1 MSASTPISAEAP
13 EAVPAPIHP
22 KLTSV
27 RRAAVVPAFNEA
39 ETIAGVIEEI
49 RAVDPG
55 MEIIVVDDASFDR
68 TPVIAAEAGARV
80 LRLACNLG
88 IGGAVQTGYQA
99 AREIGCDIVV
109 QIDGD
114 GQHDPKELPLDSR
127 AGARRASG
135 HRRSALAL
143 RGAGKYRAPPVRRLG
158 MRIFA
163 TFVSLLV
170 GKSLSDTSSSFRAVN
185 RRALSLFAVDYPHG
199 YLETIEATVMAVRY
213 GLRIEEVPVRMRER
227 TSGRSSLTTS
237 ISLFYTV
244 KVVIAVFISMF
255 RRKAVQLEEER

>member
-1 MSASTPISAEAP
+1 MAASPPRVAEVTEAAP
-13 EAVPAPIHP
+13 AFAHP
-22 KLTSV
+22 KLATV
-27 RRAAVVPAFNEA
+27 RRAAVIPAWNEA
-39 ETIAGVIEEI
+39 ATIAGVIAEI

-55 MEIIVVDDASFDR
+55 MEIIVVDDGSFDK
-68 TPVIAAEAGARV
+68 TAVIAAGAGARV

-99 AREIGCDIVV
+99 ARELGCELVV
-109 QIDGD
+109 QVDGD
-114 GQHDPKELPLDSR
+114 GQHDPRELPLIMEPVLDGRADIVIGSR
-127 AGARRASG
+127 FA
-135 HRRSALAL
+135 
-143 RGAGKYRAPPVRRLG
+143 GAGKYRAPPIRRLG

-163 TFVSLLV
+163 TFVSVLV

-213 GLRIEEVPVRMRER
+213 GLRIEEVPVQMRER

-237 ISLFYTV
+237 ISLYYTV

-255 RRKAVQLEEER
+255 RRKAVLLEEDR

>member
-1 MSASTPISAEAP
+1 MAASTPISAEVLEAAP
-13 EAVPAPIHP
+13 VPIHP

-27 RRAAVVPAFNEA
+27 RRAAVVPAFNEE
-39 ETIAGVIEEI
+39 ETIAGVIAEI

-88 IGGAVQTGYQA
+88 IGGAVQTGFQA
-99 AREIGCDIVV
+99 ARELECDIVV

-114 GQHDPKELPLDSR
+114 GQHDPKELPLILGPVLDGRADIVIGSR
-127 AGARRASG
+127 FA
-135 HRRSALAL
+135 
-143 RGAGKYRAPPVRRLG
+143 GAGKYRAPPVRRLG

-163 TFVSLLV
+163 SFVSLLV
-170 GKSLSDTSSSFRAVN
+170 GKSLSDTSSSFRAIN

-213 GLRIEEVPVRMRER
+213 GLRIEEVPVQMRER

-237 ISLFYTV
+237 ISLFYTI

>member
-1 MSASTPISAEAP
+1 MAAPTPIATEVPEVAP
-13 EAVPAPIHP
+13 ASMHP

-39 ETIAGVIEEI
+39 ETIAGVIAEI

-55 MEIIVVDDASFDR
+55 MEIVVVDDASFDK
-68 TPVIAAEAGARV
+68 TAVIAAEAGARV

-88 IGGAVQTGYQA
+88 IGGAVQTGFQA
-99 AREIGCDIVV
+99 ARELECDVVV

-114 GQHDPKELPLDSR
+114 GQHDPKELPLILEPVLDGRADIVIGSR
-127 AGARRASG
+127 FAGAGS
-135 HRRSALAL
+135 
-143 RGAGKYRAPPVRRLG
+143 YRAPPIRRLG
-158 MRIFA
+158 MKIFSA
-163 TFVSLLV
+163 FVSLFV
-170 GKSLSDTSSSFRAVN
+170 RKSLSDTSSSFRAVN

-237 ISLFYTV
+237 ISLYYTV
-244 KVVIAVFISMF
+244 KVVIAVFISLF
-255 RRKAVQLEEER
+255 RRKAVQLEEDR

>member
-1 MSASTPISAEAP
+1 MAASTPISPEAS

-39 ETIAGVIEEI
+39 ETIAGVIAEI

-68 TPVIAAEAGARV
+68 TPVIAAESGARV

-99 AREIGCDIVV
+99 AREIGCDVVV

-114 GQHDPKELPLDSR
+114 GQHDPKELPLILAPVLDGRADIVIGSR
-127 AGARRASG
+127 FA
-135 HRRSALAL
+135 
-143 RGAGKYRAPPVRRLG
+143 GAGKYRAPPVRRLG

>member
-1 MSASTPISAEAP
+1 MAASTPISAEVP
-13 EAVPAPIHP
+13 EVAAVPLHA

-27 RRAAVVPAFNEA
+27 RRAAVVPAYNEA
-39 ETIAGVIEEI
+39 ETIAGVIAEI

-55 MEIIVVDDASFDR
+55 MEILVVDDASFDK
-68 TPVIAAEAGARV
+68 TAVIAAQAGARV

-114 GQHDPKELPLDSR
+114 GQHDPKELPLILEPVLDGRADIVIGSR
-127 AGARRASG
+127 FA
-135 HRRSALAL
+135 
-143 RGAGKYRAPPVRRLG
+143 GAGKYRAPPVRRLG
-158 MRIFA
+158 MRVFA
-163 TFVSLLV
+163 AFVSLLV
-170 GKSLSDTSSSFRAVN
+170 GKSLSDTSSSFRAIN

-213 GLRIEEVPVRMRER
+213 GLRIEEVPVQMRER
-227 TSGRSSLTTS
+227 TSGSSSLTTS

-244 KVVIAVFISMF
+244 KVVIAVFISIF

>member
-1 MSASTPISAEAP
+1 MAASTPTSTKLP
-13 EAVPAPIHP
+13 EVTPALIHS
-22 KLTSV
+22 KLTAV
-27 RRAAVVPAFNEA
+27 RRAAVVPAWNEA
-39 ETIAGVIEEI
+39 ATIAGVIAEI

-55 MEIIVVDDASFDR
+55 MEIVVVDDGSVDETAAIASK
-68 TPVIAAEAGARV
+68 AGARLV
-80 LRLACNLG
+80 RLACNLG
-88 IGGAVQTGYQA
+88 IGGAVQTGYQVA
-99 AREIGCDIVV
+99 KELGCDVVV
-109 QIDGD
+109 QVDGD
-114 GQHDPKELPLDSR
+114 GQHDPRELALILEPVLDGRADIAIGSR
-127 AGARRASG
+127 FAGAGS
-135 HRRSALAL
+135 
-143 RGAGKYRAPPVRRLG
+143 YRAPPLRRLG

-163 TFVSLLV
+163 AFVSVLV

-244 KVVIAVFISMF
+244 KVFIAVLVSMF
-255 RRKAVQLEEER
+255 RRRTVQLEEDR

>member
-1 MSASTPISAEAP
+1 MAASTPISAEVP
-13 EAVPAPIHP
+13 EVAPAPIHP
-22 KLTSV
+22 KLTAV
-27 RRAAVVPAFNEA
+27 RRAAVVPAWNEA
-39 ETIAGVIEEI
+39 KTIAGVIAEI

-55 MEIIVVDDASFDR
+55 MEIVVVDDGSVDETAA
-68 TPVIAAEAGARV
+68 IAAEAGACV
-80 LRLACNLG
+80 VRLACNLG
-88 IGGAVQTGYQA
+88 IGGAVQTGYQVA
-99 AREIGCDIVV
+99 KSLGCDVVV

-114 GQHDPKELPLDSR
+114 GQHDPRELALILEPVLDGRADIAIGSR
-127 AGARRASG
+127 FAGAGS
-135 HRRSALAL
+135 
-143 RGAGKYRAPPVRRLG
+143 YRAPPVRRLG

-163 TFVSLLV
+163 AFVSILV

-227 TSGRSSLTTS
+227 TSGRSSLTTP

-244 KVVIAVFISMF
+244 KVVIAVLVSMF
-255 RRKAVQLEEER
+255 RRRTVQLEEDR

>member
-1 MSASTPISAEAP
+1 MAASTPISPEAP
-13 EAVPAPIHP
+13 GAVPTPIHP

-39 ETIAGVIEEI
+39 ETIAGVIAEI

-114 GQHDPKELPLDSR
+114 GQHDPKELPLILKPVLDGRADIVIGSR
-127 AGARRASG
+127 FA
-135 HRRSALAL
+135 
-143 RGAGKYRAPPVRRLG
+143 GAGKYRAPPVRRLG

-163 TFVSLLV
+163 AFVSLLV

-213 GLRIEEVPVRMRER
+213 GLRIEEVPVQMRER

-244 KVVIAVFISMF
+244 KVVIAVFISIF

>member
-1 MSASTPISAEAP
+1 
-13 EAVPAPIHP
+13 
-22 KLTSV
+22 
-27 RRAAVVPAFNEA
+27 
-39 ETIAGVIEEI
+39 
-49 RAVDPG
+49 

-68 TPVIAAEAGARV
+68 TPVIAAEAGAHV

-88 IGGAVQTGYQA
+88 IGGAVQTGFQA
-99 AREIGCDIVV
+99 ARELECDVVV

-114 GQHDPKELPLDSR
+114 GQHDPKELPLILEPVLDGRADIVIGSR
-127 AGARRASG
+127 FA
-135 HRRSALAL
+135 
-143 RGAGKYRAPPVRRLG
+143 GAGKYRAPPVRRLG

-227 TSGRSSLTTS
+227 TSGSSSLTTS

>member
-1 MSASTPISAEAP
+1 MAASTPISAEAP
-13 EAVPAPIHP
+13 EAVPVALPP

-39 ETIAGVIEEI
+39 ETIAGVIAEI

-80 LRLACNLG
+80 LRLSCNLG
-88 IGGAVQTGYQA
+88 IGGAVQTGFQA
-99 AREIGCDIVV
+99 ARELECDLVV

-114 GQHDPKELPLDSR
+114 GQHDPQELPLIVAPVLDGRADIVIGSR
-127 AGARRASG
+127 FA
-135 HRRSALAL
+135 
-143 RGAGKYRAPPVRRLG
+143 GAGKYRAPPVRRFG
-158 MRIFA
+158 MRVFA
-163 TFVSLLV
+163 AFVSLLV

-199 YLETIEATVMAVRY
+199 YLETIEATVLAVRY

-227 TSGRSSLTTS
+227 TSGRSSLTTP
-237 ISLFYTV
+237 ISLYYTV
-244 KVVIAVFISMF
+244 KVVVAVFISMF
-255 RRKAVQLEEER
+255 RRKAVQLEEDR

>member
-1 MSASTPISAEAP
+1 MAASTRTFAEVP
-13 EAVPAPIHP
+13 EAALSLAHP
-22 KLTSV
+22 KLATV
-27 RRAAVVPAFNEA
+27 RRAAVVPAWNEA

-55 MEIIVVDDASFDR
+55 MEIIVVDDGSYDKTA
-68 TPVIAAEAGARV
+68 VIAAEAGARV

-88 IGGAVQTGYQA
+88 IGGAVQTGFQA
-99 AREIGCDIVV
+99 ARELECDLVV

-114 GQHDPKELPLDSR
+114 GQHDPQELPLIVAPVLDGRADIVIGSR
-127 AGARRASG
+127 FA
-135 HRRSALAL
+135 
-143 RGAGKYRAPPVRRLG
+143 GAGKYRAPPVRRLG

-163 TFVSLLV
+163 AFVSLLV

-199 YLETIEATVMAVRY
+199 YLETIEATVLAVRY

-227 TSGRSSLTTS
+227 TSGRSSLTTP
-237 ISLFYTV
+237 ISLYYTV
-244 KVVIAVFISMF
+244 KVVVAVFISMF
-255 RRKAVQLEEER
+255 RRKAVQLEEDR